1 MGLFPDANIKLLFAI
16 HTCCAE
22 CMVQM
27 EDKTKGPVALFNAT
41 HHAHSTRSLNPT
53 INFLLI
59 IFIIHW

>member
-27 EDKTKGPVALFNAT
+27 EDKTKQEMAQSYYLMQHILPIRLDLQIQLF
-41 HHAHSTRSLNPT
+41 SSSSSSS
-53 INFLLI
+53 
-59 IFIIHW
+59 